1 VAAGLAVAL
10 ADELEEPDADSE
22 VKAGVLEAAD
32 VAVAS
37 AAEPEIEAVDVAE
50 LDSVPVAVVVSLM
63 TRNQFAATGWPRPA
77 ASAKPDI
84 LKGYLALTSAGGLN
98 EA

>member
-1 VAAGLAVAL
+1 VAAGLALAL

-37 AAEPEIEAVDVAE
+37 AAEPEVEAVDVAE
-50 LDSVPVAVVVSLM
+50 VDSVPVAVVVSLM
-63 TRNQFAATGWPRPA
+63 TRNQFAATG
-77 ASAKPDI
+77 
-84 LKGYLALTSAGGLN
+84 
-98 EA
+98 